1 MKGWK
6 GEGMEGW
13 RGEGWRGE
21 GVEGWRGGGE
31 EKRAIPH
38 YPRRAAGDFANS
50 TWSEAKMRYT
60 LITFL

>member
-1 MKGWK
+1 MKGWRDGGVK
-6 GEGMEGW
+6 GGGVKGL
-13 RGEGWRGE
+13 RDG
-21 GVEGWRGGGE
+21 GVEVRKRGMDT
-31 EKRAIPH
+31 IPH